1 MPSLKSW
8 AIAFDLP
15 RKRAE
20 LERLKG
26 RINEAD
32 FWVTERDPQAILR
45 KISELQSQ
53 LEPWDEI
60 ERKAKELLAFAELAA
75 EENDDSLSAE
85 LESDFKSIRSNF
97 EELELRTLLCGEHD
111 EKNAILSIN
120 PGAGGVDAM
129 DWAEML
135 ARMYRMWAQ
144 RRGYE
149 FNVVEVLA
157 GEQAGIKS
165 FTALVKGPY
174 AYGYLKAEKGVHRLV
189 RISPFDFNRRRHTS
203 FASVDVIPE
212 IGEEIK
218 VEINPE
224 DLRIETFRASG
235 HGGQHVNT
243 TDSAVRITH
252 IPTGIVVTCQAERSQ
267 LRNRQIAME
276 LLRSRLYEYER
287 RKRQEEI
294 DRLRGER
301 KEITFGSQIRSYV
314 LHPYMLVK
322 DHRTG
327 VEKTDVEAV
336 LNGEIDEFI
345 NAYLRAYGGGNG
357 ERR

>member
-1 MPSLKSW
+1 M
-8 AIAFDLP
+8 
-15 RKRAE
+15 R
-20 LERLKG
+20 G
-26 RINEAD
+26 RINEPD
-32 FWVTERDPQAILR
+32 FWVTEKDPQDILR
-45 KISELQSQ
+45 KVKELQSE

-60 ERKAKELLAFAELAA
+60 DKSTRELLALAELAA
-75 EENDDSLSAE
+75 EEDDESLNAE
-85 LESDFKSIRSNF
+85 LEADLKSIRQKF
-97 EELELRTLLCGEHD
+97 EELELRTLLSGEHD

-149 FNVVEVLA
+149 FRVVEVLP
-157 GEQAGIKS
+157 GEQAGIKA
-165 FTALVKGPY
+165 FTALVIGPY

-212 IGEEIK
+212 IGDEIK

-224 DLRIETFRASG
+224 DIRIETFRASG

-276 LLRSRLYEYER
+276 VLRSRLYEYER

-294 DRLRGER
+294 ERLRGER
-301 KEITFGSQIRSYV
+301 KEISFGSQIRSYI

-322 DHRTG
+322 DHRTE

-345 NAYLRAYGGGNG
+345 NAYLKACGGGNG